1 MTPRT
6 PTHGTRPPRAATSP
20 GHGLG
25 ILSIALCL
33 VWACDGEIS
42 QQEMDGS
49 RRPVQGDAGMTPGSA
64 DMAAR
69 PDLGG
74 AGDMERELGDMHS
87 DAGSEPMEPAELT
100 GNDLTHQQDELF
112 MCASGVASPSP
123 ARQRLIDRGEWQRN
137 VGLRSAG
144 ASLSP
149 FDPLQKHPYSTF
161 VEGETMNPEV
171 LDVYMNMSSVSAD
184 AWMGPK
190 SWIGSDGK
198 PDSIRWTAPFKSNP
212 MLVAHVGRL
221 SCLIDERKPTPD
233 DACIDD
239 FTKLLL
245 EQAVLHKPARP
256 VELSALSAYAKRAI
270 EAEAQPATR
279 EQRRDTVRKIVQA
292 AWMTTGALFSGEGFD
307 VPPNAQGVSMMSDW
321 EIAHAL
327 SYALGQIDPGSVIDG
342 DSSPLGAFP
351 LIVEA
356 AKDGSISDPSTI
368 ATLVETYATRGD
380 VTSSKRSV
388 YLASYGIQQF
398 FREWLGYMS
407 YLQQTKDTPHATTA
421 YDEKLVKNT
430 YIFAVNGPRHSGSSQ
445 EAQLFVQL
453 DDMIARIL
461 HEDTDV
467 FRELLTSRE
476 YYIAA
481 DVSAQIGD
489 TSNGDNGGSPQIMYG
504 VETGTLP
511 TQEGRWATIPD
522 SVRRAGVLTHPAW
535 LASHSLNFE
544 NDPNPVHRGKWIRE
558 ELLCGQVPPTPIT
571 VEAALDP
578 ETKDQTTR
586 DRVKQ
591 KTEQGSCVGCHALMN
606 PLGYPFEIYNH
617 IGILRDDD
625 HGKAPDGSS
634 MLVNMPD
641 PALNGPL
648 RDAVEMSEKLANS
661 QFVKRCFIRQSFRY
675 FMGREE
681 TMQDA
686 CVLSQMEAAYDER
699 GSFKAMLQALW
710 TSPAFLERQHPVE
723 MP

>member
-1 MTPRT
+1 MIPRT
-6 PTHGTRPPRAATSP
+6 PIHGTRPHHICATRP
-20 GHGLG
+20 MHRLG
-25 ILSIALCL
+25 ILSLALCL

-42 QQEMDGS
+42 QQQADEPEL
-49 RRPVQGDAGMTPGSA
+49 PVQGDAGMMPGSA
-64 DMAAR
+64 DMEVQ
-69 PDLGG
+69 PDGG
-74 AGDMERELGDMHS
+74 SAGDMDRAPEDMPSDSGNEPVVPEELV
-87 DAGSEPMEPAELT
+87 
-100 GNDLTHQQDELF
+100 GNDLTSQQNELF
-112 MCASGVASPSP
+112 MCASGTASPSP

-149 FDPLQKHPYSTF
+149 FDPLQNHPFSTF
-161 VEGETMNPEV
+161 VDGETMNSEV
-171 LDVYMNMSSVSAD
+171 LDVYMNMSSVSAE
-184 AWMGPK
+184 AWQGPED
-190 SWIGSDGK
+190 WQGSL
-198 PDSIRWTAPFKSNP
+198 RWSSPFKANP
-212 MLVAHVGRL
+212 MLVDNVGTIL
-221 SCLIDERKPTPD
+221 CLVDERNDTLD
-233 DACIDD
+233 DACLTDVV
-239 FTKLLL
+239 TLLL
-245 EQAVLHKPARP
+245 ERAVLHRPAKPA
-256 VELSALSAYAKRAI
+256 ELSALTAYAKRAVDS
-270 EAEAQPATR
+270 ETQPITR

-292 AWMTTGALFSGEGFD
+292 AWMTTGALFSGEGFEL
-307 VPPNAQGVSMMSDW
+307 PPNAQGVSMMSDW

-327 SYALGQIDPGSVIDG
+327 SYALGQIDPGSVMDG

-356 AKDGSISDPSTI
+356 AKEGTISDPATI
-368 ATLVETYATRGD
+368 AMLVETYATRGD
-380 VTSSKRSV
+380 VVSSKRSV
-388 YLASYGIQQF
+388 YLAGHGVQQF
-398 FREWLGYMS
+398 FREWLGHMA

-421 YDEKLVKNT
+421 YSEKLVKNT

-467 FRELLTSRE
+467 FRKLLTSRE

-481 DVSAQIGD
+481 DVSAQIGN

-504 VETGTLP
+504 AETGTLP

-544 NDPNPVHRGKWIRE
+544 NDPNPVHRGKWVRE
-558 ELLCGQVPPTPIT
+558 NLLCGEVPPTPIT

-586 DRVKQ
+586 ERVKQ

-625 HGKAPDGSS
+625 HGKEPDGSS
-634 MLVNMPD
+634 TLVNMPD
-641 PALNGPL
+641 PALNGPV
-648 RDAVEMSEKLANS
+648 RDAVEMSEKFAES

-710 TSPAFLERQHPVE
+710 TSPAFLTRQHPTG